1 LYLLEGTMKSF
12 AHEIHGMPVHAVDG
26 EIGTIQDVLFDPDDW
41 TVRYLEV
48 STGWLFGRDV
58 LIPVGKVKTID
69 APEGVATFDCTKEQ
83 IENSPSAEAERPV
96 DRDYE
101 TRLVAHYG
109 LTPYWAT
116 PPEAG
121 VPPIA
126 TRIEPRPAEET
137 DASRGPRLLSGGE
150 IDGYDLDAQ
159 GQTVGTVR
167 DVLIDLDT
175 WKVTSLMADL
185 GGIFTKDVETI
196 GVGPVVGVDRENGIV
211 NVSTDPEKMGHGGTG
226 ERLPFVFPYVPPI
239 A

>member
-1 LYLLEGTMKSF
+1 
-12 AHEIHGMPVHAVDG
+12 MPVQATDG
-26 EIGTIQDVLFDPDDW
+26 EIGTIQDVLFDPHDW

-58 LIPVGKVKTID
+58 LIPVDKVNRID
-69 APEGVATFDCTKEQ
+69 APDGVATFDCTKEQ
-83 IENSPSAEAERPV
+83 IENSPSAEPERPV
-96 DRDYE
+96 DRAYE
-101 TRLVAHYG
+101 SRLVSHYG
-109 LTPYWAT
+109 LTPYWAA

-121 VPPIA
+121 VPPQAMPIE
-126 TRIEPRPAEET
+126 TRAAEET
-137 DASRGPRLLSGGE
+137 DAAQGSLLLSGSE

-159 GQTVGTVR
+159 GETVGTVR
-167 DVLIDLDT
+167 DVLVDLDT

-185 GGIFTKDVETI
+185 GGVFTQDVETI

-211 NVSTDPEKMGHGGTG
+211 NVSTAPAEMGHGGTG

>member
-1 LYLLEGTMKSF
+1 MKSF
-12 AHEIHGMPVHAVDG
+12 AHEIHGMPVHAIDG
-26 EIGTIQDVLFDPDDW
+26 EIGTIQDVLFDPESW

-58 LIPVGKVKTID
+58 LIPVDKVKRID
-69 APEGVATFDCTKEQ
+69 APDGVATFDCTKEQ
-83 IENSPSAEAERPV
+83 IENSPNAEPERAI

-101 TRLVAHYG
+101 SRLVSHYG
-109 LTPYWAT
+109 LAPYWAA

-121 VPPIA
+121 VPPQAMPIGA
-126 TRIEPRPAEET
+126 PAQVPETAEEL
-137 DASRGPRLLSGGE
+137 RLLSGGE

-159 GQTVGTVR
+159 GETVGTVR

-175 WKVTSLMADL
+175 WKVSSLMADL
-185 GGIFTKDVETI
+185 GGIFSQDVETI

-211 NVSTDPEKMGHGGTG
+211 NVSTSPEKMGHGTG
-226 ERLPFVFPYVPPI
+226 EKLPFVFPYVPPL

>member
-1 LYLLEGTMKSF
+1 
-12 AHEIHGMPVHAVDG
+12 MPVHAVDG
-26 EIGTIQDVLFDPDDW
+26 EIGTIQDVLFDPNNW

-58 LIPVGKVKTID
+58 LIPVDKVERID
-69 APEGVATFDCTKEQ
+69 APDGVATFACTKEQ
-83 IENSPSAEAERPV
+83 IENSPSAEPERPV

-101 TRLVAHYG
+101 SRLVSHYG
-109 LTPYWAT
+109 LTPYWAA
-116 PPEAG
+116 PAEAG
-121 VPPIA
+121 VPPQAMPIE
-126 TRIEPRPAEET
+126 TRPEREAEPRET
-137 DASRGPRLLSGGE
+137 EAADGSLLLSGGE

-159 GQTVGTVR
+159 GETVGTVR

-185 GGIFTKDVETI
+185 GGIFTQDVETI

-211 NVSTDPEKMGHGGTG
+211 NVSTAPDKIGHGGTG
-226 ERLPFVFPYVPPI
+226 ERVPYVFPYVPPI

>member
-1 LYLLEGTMKSF
+1 MKSF
-12 AHEIHGMPVHAVDG
+12 AHEIHGMPVHATDG
-26 EIGTIQDVLFDPDDW
+26 EIGTIQDVLFDPDSW

-58 LIPVGKVKTID
+58 LIPVGKVMKID
-69 APEGVATFDCTKEQ
+69 APDGVATFDCTKEQ
-83 IENSPSAEAERPV
+83 IENSPSAEPERAV
-96 DRDYE
+96 DREYE
-101 TRLVAHYG
+101 SRLVSHYG
-109 LTPYWAT
+109 LTPYWAA

-121 VPPIA
+121 VVPTAMPVEA
-126 TRIEPRPAEET
+126 HPTRDAEAAEG
-137 DASRGPRLLSGGE
+137 SLLLSGSE

-159 GQTVGTVR
+159 GETVGTVR

-185 GGIFTKDVETI
+185 GGLFTQDVETI

-211 NVSTDPEKMGHGGTG
+211 NVSTAPEKLGHGGAG
-226 ERLPFVFPYVPPI
+226 ENLPYVFPYVPPL